1 MSKPSNGGSRVNGLL
16 FSFIL
21 GTAIVY
27 GLVSGVFY
35 AFSSFVMQGLREIP
49 GPQGIAAMQSINVTA
64 LRPPF
69 MLGFMSAAALSV
81 VAVVIAIVRW
91 GKPGSVWLIVGAVLY
106 LVGSFAVTMV
116 FNVPLNNALVAA
128 DPATPE
134 AAELWTRYLQVWTN
148 WNTLRMIASA
158 AASAVFVKALIS

>member
-1 MSKPSNGGSRVNGLL
+1 MNGPL
-16 FSFIL
+16 FGVIL
-21 GTAIVY
+21 STAIVY

-35 AFSSFVMQGLREIP
+35 AFSSFVMPGLREIP
-49 GPQGIAAMQSINVTA
+49 APQGIAAMQSINVTA

-69 MLGFMSAAALSV
+69 MLGFMGAVLLSV
-81 VAVVIAIVRW
+81 VAIVIATVRW

-134 AAELWTRYLQVWTN
+134 AAELWTRYLHVWTD
-148 WNTLRMIASA
+148 WNTLRMITSA
-158 AASAVFVKALIS
+158 AASAAFVKALVS